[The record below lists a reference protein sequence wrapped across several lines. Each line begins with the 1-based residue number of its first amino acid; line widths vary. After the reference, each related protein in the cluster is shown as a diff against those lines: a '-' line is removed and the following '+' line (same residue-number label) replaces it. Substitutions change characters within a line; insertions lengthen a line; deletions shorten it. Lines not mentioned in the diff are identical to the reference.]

1 MTLAKGSSS
10 DEEVFLNF
18 LIFRKRETKGHCHML
33 TQETGKS
40 DREPFF
46 KSVTLL
52 YIKTLFLLLTPERT
66 KNIVF

>member
-1 MTLAKGSSS
+1 
-10 DEEVFLNF
+10 
-18 LIFRKRETKGHCHML
+18 ML

-52 YIKTLFLLLTPERT
+52 YIKTLFLLLTSERT